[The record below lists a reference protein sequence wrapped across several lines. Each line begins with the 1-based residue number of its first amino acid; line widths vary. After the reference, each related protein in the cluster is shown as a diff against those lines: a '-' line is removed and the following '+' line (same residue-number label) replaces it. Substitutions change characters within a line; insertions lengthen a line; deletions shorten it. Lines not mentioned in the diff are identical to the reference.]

1 MGPEVTSDDGLVG
14 DKAKRRPAAAAKVRP
29 RPRLYFATAAVRVN
43 RTALFIPV
51 FNSVV
56 GPPALCRTC
65 GTAAHAPDSRQAP
78 ATCVTGVAGSRRSGF
93 ASFPP
98 QPWRGWRRR
107 QRAYLISVAGPPALC
122 RTFGTAASRRPGA
135 RRLRHWG
142 GGPQAIHLLPRR
154 ARLLRRGGGGNDGS
168 GGDSGGAS
176 CAAAPPLRSGS
187 GLLQQAVGTRLVV
200 VGSQSAAY

>member
-1 MGPEVTSDDGLVG
+1 MQ
-14 DKAKRRPAAAAKVRP
+14 P
-29 RPRLYFATAAVRVN
+29 RPRLIIFAAAAVRVN
-43 RTALFIPV
+43 RAAHLIPV
-51 FNSVV
+51 FNSVT

-65 GTAAHAPDSRQAP
+65 GTAAHEPDSRQAP
-78 ATCVTGVAGSRRSGF
+78 ATCDTGVAGSRRSGR

-107 QRAYLISVAGPPALC
+107 QQAYIISVAEPPALC

-154 ARLLRRGGGGNDGS
+154 ARLLRRGWRWQRRQWRRQRRSFLRCGAATAKRQRSPSAGS
-168 GGDSGGAS
+168 
-176 CAAAPPLRSGS
+176 RH
-187 GLLQQAVGTRLVV
+187 
-200 VGSQSAAY
+200 

>member
-1 MGPEVTSDDGLVG
+1 MQ
-14 DKAKRRPAAAAKVRP
+14 P
-29 RPRLYFATAAVRVN
+29 RPRLIIFAAAAVRVN
-43 RTALFIPV
+43 RAAHLIPV
-51 FNSVV
+51 FNSVT

-65 GTAAHAPDSRQAP
+65 GTAAHEPDSRQAP
-78 ATCVTGVAGSRRSGF
+78 ATCDTGVAGSRRSGR

-98 QPWRGWRRR
+98 RPWRGWRRR
-107 QRAYLISVAGPPALC
+107 RQAYFISVAEPPALC
-122 RTFGTAASRRPGA
+122 RTCGTAASNRQEPATCDTGVAGPRQSTFSLGELVYFGGA
-135 RRLRHWG
+135 
-142 GGPQAIHLLPRR
+142 
-154 ARLLRRGGGGNDGS
+154 GGGNDGS